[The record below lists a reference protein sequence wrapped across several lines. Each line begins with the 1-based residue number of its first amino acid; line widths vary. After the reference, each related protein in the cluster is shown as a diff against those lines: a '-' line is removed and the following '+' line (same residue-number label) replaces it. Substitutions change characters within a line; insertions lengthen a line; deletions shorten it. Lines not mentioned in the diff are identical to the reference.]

1 MTDDV
6 PRVQRGSAL
15 LFWGTAA
22 TVIVVDQVTKV
33 LAERNLIRY
42 VPREIFGEY
51 VRFTLAYNPG
61 AAFSMSLGE
70 NSRYIF
76 GAFALI
82 ALFVLWRL
90 YRLSGPAKRAGDR
103 MRILALGLA
112 WGGAAG
118 NLLDRIRSSH
128 GVVDFIDV
136 GVSSWRFW
144 TFNVADSAVTIGA
157 IVLAWSLSRE
167 DREEREARES
177 AALAAAPARATSSGD
192 AVDSDA
198 ARGASGPDA

>member
-1 MTDDV
+1 
-6 PRVQRGSAL
+6 
-15 LFWGTAA
+15 
-22 TVIVVDQVTKV
+22 
-33 LAERNLIRY
+33 
-42 VPREIFGEY
+42 
-51 VRFTLAYNPG
+51 
-61 AAFSMSLGE
+61 MSLGE

-90 YRLSGPAKRAGDR
+90 YRLSGPAKRTGDR

-118 NLLDRIRSSH
+118 NLLDRIRSTH

-157 IVLAWSLSRE
+157 LVLAWSLSRE
-167 DREEREARES
+167 DREEREAREVT
-177 AALAAAPARATSSGD
+177 AIAGD
-192 AVDSDA
+192 AVESDA

>member
-1 MTDDV
+1 MTDE
-6 PRVQRGSAL
+6 PKVQRGSAL

-22 TVIVVDQVTKV
+22 TVIAIDQITKL
-33 LAERNLIRY
+33 LAERNLVRY
-42 VPREIFGEY
+42 VPQEIFGEY

-157 IVLAWSLSRE
+157 LVLAWSLSRE
-167 DREEREARES
+167 DREEREARE
-177 AALAAAPARATSSGD
+177 AREAQTSSTLAGD
-192 AVDSDA
+192 AVKSDA
-198 ARGASGPDA
+198 AQGASGPDA

>member
-1 MTDDV
+1 MGALAGGPRGTQRRGAGAGRIVRLAAGGIGGRGMTDDV
-6 PRVQRGSAL
+6 PKVQRGSAL

-22 TVIVVDQVTKV
+22 AVIVVDQITKL
-33 LAERNLIRY
+33 LAERHLIRY
-42 VPREIFGEY
+42 VPREIFGDF

-82 ALFVLWRL
+82 ALFVLWRV

-112 WGGAAG
+112 WGGA
-118 NLLDRIRSSH
+118 
-128 GVVDFIDV
+128 
-136 GVSSWRFW
+136 
-144 TFNVADSAVTIGA
+144 
-157 IVLAWSLSRE
+157 
-167 DREEREARES
+167 
-177 AALAAAPARATSSGD
+177 
-192 AVDSDA
+192 
-198 ARGASGPDA
+198 

>member
-1 MTDDV
+1 MTDAL
-6 PRVQRGSAL
+6 PKVQRGSAL

-22 TVIVVDQVTKV
+22 AVIVVDQITKL
-33 LAERNLIRY
+33 LAERHLIRY
-42 VPREIFGEY
+42 VPREIFGDF

-118 NLLDRIRSSH
+118 NLLDRIRSPH

-136 GVSSWRFW
+136 GVSSWNWRFW

-157 IVLAWSLSRE
+157 LVLAWSLSRE
-167 DREEREARES
+167 DREEREAQK
-177 AALAAAPARATSSGD
+177 ATAIAGD
-192 AVDSDA
+192 AVESDA